1 MKKKLHNLTFIL
13 LSLIS
18 FNGISQNITYV
29 TFPGGLND
37 LANYA
42 SLYNTQNS
50 RNDSMHVQ
58 RFQLSDFSMSGTKQI
73 NSIKGRF
80 INPSTTPNNNALA
93 ELVIFDVNGAGQP
106 GTLLFSTQISVSNV
120 PNGDATLYKDITTPV
135 TGVTIT
141 DNFFAGIRTLGTDKV
156 QFYVGNTG
164 CACDN
169 AWLYGPSALNAGDD
183 TWRTL
188 ISRHASQDMNYYF
201 EVNVSNLVTNVAP
214 VANDDN
220 GGTIQENGADGT
232 INVLSNDTDA
242 DGNPTATSGHTVDLD
257 IITPGVQT
265 TITSPIDQSVWT
277 YNTSTGVVT
286 CNPAT
291 DFDGTTIMVY
301 TLCDAGGLCDNA
313 TITFTVQNTSS
324 IEENT
329 LVSSL
334 YPNPVKDILTIKTAA
349 KIASISVLSL
359 DGKEISNYKVDSKI
373 NVSNLNAGI
382 YFLEVK
388 AENGLISK
396 TKFIKE

>member
-1 MKKKLHNLTFIL
+1 
-13 LSLIS
+13 
-18 FNGISQNITYV
+18 
-29 TFPGGLND
+29 
-37 LANYA
+37 
-42 SLYNTQNS
+42 
-50 RNDSMHVQ
+50 
-58 RFQLSDFSMSGTKQI
+58 
-73 NSIKGRF
+73 
-80 INPSTTPNNNALA
+80 
-93 ELVIFDVNGAGQP
+93 
-106 GTLLFSTQISVSNV
+106 
-120 PNGDATLYKDITTPV
+120 
-135 TGVTIT
+135 
-141 DNFFAGIRTLGTDKV
+141 
-156 QFYVGNTG
+156 
-164 CACDN
+164 
-169 AWLYGPSALNAGDD
+169 
-183 TWRTL
+183 
-188 ISRHASQDMNYYF
+188 
-201 EVNVSNLVTNVAP
+201 
-214 VANDDN
+214 
-220 GGTIQENGADGT
+220 
-232 INVLSNDTDA
+232 LSNDTDA
-242 DGNPTATSGHTVDLD
+242 DGNPSATSGHTVDLD
-257 IITPGVQT
+257 VITPGVQT

-334 YPNPVKDILTIKTAA
+334 YPNPVKDILSIKTAA

-359 DGKEISNYKVDSKI
+359 DGKEISTYKVDSKI